1 MPPFMSQPPLIRAL
15 HADDDLLRIT
25 DLIHAAYAPHATLGL
40 SYWGTRQSVH
50 DTAQRFAA
58 GLGLIAISEGEYL
71 GTITLRPPQAQS
83 PLALYREVGTWTI
96 GQFAVA
102 PHCKGIGL
110 GKALHQAAIVLAR
123 QQGARFIALDTA
135 APAQALIAMY
145 LSWGYQQVGVHSWRP
160 HTNYDSVVM
169 LRPVDR

>member
-1 MPPFMSQPPLIRAL
+1 MAFKPIASLQC
-15 HADDDLLRIT
+15 
-25 DLIHAAYAPHATLGL
+25 L
-40 SYWGTRQSVH
+40 SYWGTRQSVQ

-58 GLGLIAISEGEYL
+58 GLGLIAISDGEYL
-71 GTITLRPPQAQS
+71 GTITLRPPQPQS
-83 PLALYREVGTWTI
+83 PLALYRDAGTWTI

-102 PHCKGIGL
+102 PHCKGK

-135 APAQALIAMY
+135 APAQALIEMY

-169 LRPVDR
+169 LRSLEA